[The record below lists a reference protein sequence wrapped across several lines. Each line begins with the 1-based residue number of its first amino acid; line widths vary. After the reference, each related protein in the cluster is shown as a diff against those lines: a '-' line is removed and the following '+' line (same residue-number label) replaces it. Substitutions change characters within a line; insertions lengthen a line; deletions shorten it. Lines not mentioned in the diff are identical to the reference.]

1 MPDISIQLQGKPH
14 QISSGSSIQ
23 DLLEQVGLGSKP
35 VVVERN
41 KIALFPRDYVDTL
54 LEDGDSIELI
64 TIAAGG

>member
-1 MPDISIQLQGKPH
+1 MSDISIQLQGKPH
-14 QISSGSSIQ
+14 QIPSGSSIQ

>member
-1 MPDISIQLQGKPH
+1 MSDISIQLQGKSH
-14 QISSGSSIQ
+14 QITSGSSIQ

-41 KIALFPRDYVDTL
+41 KIALFPRDYAKTL
-54 LEDGDSIELI
+54 LESGDSIELI